1 MTTVGFI
8 GLGSM
13 GLPMAS
19 NLARRG
25 FPVRGFDVRPDAV
38 AALAEAGGTP
48 AASVAEAADGAD
60 ALVLMVVNAA
70 QAEEIRTPADPSTI
84 DTFQALGAATQQI
97 NFSELYVA
105 LQQGVVDGQENPLV
119 NIHSSKLHEVN
130 RFISLSG
137 HKWECSP
144 VVASRITWGRLN
156 EADRKLINDVAREA
170 SEHNR
175 QLMEESDEKLPGE
188 YRANQA
194 LTINEVDQDA
204 FRAATAPV
212 LDKWE
217 QKPFGDFVKRLRAA
231 AAA

>member
-38 AALAEAGGTP
+38 AALAEAGG
-48 AASVAEAADGAD
+48 
-60 ALVLMVVNAA
+60 
-70 QAEEIRTPADPSTI
+70 
-84 DTFQALGAATQQI
+84 
-97 NFSELYVA
+97 
-105 LQQGVVDGQENPLV
+105 
-119 NIHSSKLHEVN
+119 
-130 RFISLSG
+130 
-137 HKWECSP
+137 
-144 VVASRITWGRLN
+144 
-156 EADRKLINDVAREA
+156 
-170 SEHNR
+170 
-175 QLMEESDEKLPGE
+175 DEKLLAE
-188 YRANQA
+188 FRANQT